1 MGKVLDEI
9 GPSETEFIAK
19 QKVFFVATAPLDQ
32 DHHVNLSPKA
42 PGSSLVVLGPKKV
55 AYADLCGS
63 GCETAAHVMENGR
76 MTIMLCNLE
85 EGAPKIL
92 RFHGKAQ
99 VIVKENVEQ
108 SLLQKFPDSITQ
120 SPGFR
125 SVFVLAV
132 ERVSSSCGFSLPVMT
147 YQKTRSTLHEYT
159 DRKGLEGMKDY
170 CIQKNSFSIDGLA
183 SVAQLRFRDKII
195 VPKPEEG
202 FIYGAVTGS
211 TPDIQRQLVSCH
223 QPVTSISKAR
233 DALMA
238 SLLRGVIF
246 FLAGVIVGFWV
257 KPYLMGPIQM
267 ELQRNASTIEV
278 LEL

>member
-1 MGKVLDEI
+1 MGKLLDEI
-9 GPSETEFIAK
+9 GPAETEFVAK

-42 PGSSLVVLGPKKV
+42 PGSSLIVLGPKKV

-76 MTIMLCNLE
+76 MTIMFCNLE

-92 RFHGKAQ
+92 RFHGKAE
-99 VIVKENVEQ
+99 VIVKENVEE

-125 SVFVLAV
+125 SIFVLTV
-132 ERVSSSCGFSLPVMT
+132 ERVSSSCGYSLPIMT

-159 DRKGLEGMKDY
+159 DRKGLEGMNDY
-170 CIQKNSFSIDGLA
+170 CLYNNSFSIDGLA

-202 FIYGAVTGS
+202 FVHGAVAGS
-211 TPDIQRQLVSCH
+211 TPEGQRKLVSYH
-223 QPVTSISKAR
+223 QPVKSISKTR
-233 DALMA
+233 DA
-238 SLLRGVIF
+238 
-246 FLAGVIVGFWV
+246 FLASFLQGVMIFVTGVVVGFWV
-257 KPYLMGPIQM
+257 IPHLLGPAQIELHSNSSTAQVM
-267 ELQRNASTIEV
+267 EF
-278 LEL
+278 